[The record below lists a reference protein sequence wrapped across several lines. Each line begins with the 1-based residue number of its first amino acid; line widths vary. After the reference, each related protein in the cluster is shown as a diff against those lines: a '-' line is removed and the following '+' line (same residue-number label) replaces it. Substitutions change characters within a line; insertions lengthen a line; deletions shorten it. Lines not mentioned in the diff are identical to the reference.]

1 MFRSIRWRLILLY
14 ILLIVVAMQFVSFYL
29 LQRIEELYL
38 EEART
43 VLRTRGAQ
51 LLRVLEIEAERGP
64 LARDRV
70 EAILNDL
77 RARDEDAIVFL
88 LTAEQRIVATS
99 LNAEAMRGLYVLGEY
114 AVILDSMQVQEA
126 LDAVW
131 QEAGGRKFYT
141 LAQPINLTVRHGQVN
156 TAVTSI
162 FVREPLDHTYR
173 VLREVQV
180 RLLNATVL
188 SIFVTMLL
196 GTFAAQTITRPIQE
210 ITSKAES
217 LAAGN
222 FDIVVKVKSSDEIGK
237 LGEVFNY
244 LTSTLRAT
252 LTELRNDKT
261 KLEAILTQMTNG
273 VIAMDTTGTIIHAN
287 TRARH
292 MLGLTENAQVT
303 YILER
308 LSFGDIKRL
317 LGREGPQLTE
327 VVLGS
332 PQAIAV
338 RSIAAPFHSAEGA
351 VTGVIIV
358 MQDITEESRLET
370 MRQEFV
376 ANVSHE
382 LKTPLTTIKSYAET
396 LLTGALESR
405 DIAGSFITVIAEEA
419 DRMDRLVK
427 DLLTLSQ
434 LDYQRHD
441 LQCRP
446 VLLDELVI
454 DVLEKLS
461 FSACQ
466 RGVRFG
472 TDFSEEVPLVMANP
486 DKVEQVLVNI
496 IANSIKYAHENG
508 EVVIS
513 IRVSEST
520 VRVGIKDDGP
530 GIPGE
535 DQPRIF
541 ERFYRVDKARSRE
554 LGGTGLGLA
563 IAKQLVEAHGGTI
576 GIDSEVGKGTE
587 VYFSLPRHRP
597 NSHGQV
603 T

>member
-14 ILLIVVAMQFVSFYL
+14 ILLIMVAMQFVSFYL

-70 EAILNDL
+70 EIILNDL
-77 RARDEDAIVFL
+77 RAREEDAIVFL
-88 LTAEQRIVATS
+88 LTAEQRILATS

-114 AVILDSMQVQEA
+114 AVILESMHVQTT

-131 QEAGGRKFYT
+131 QDASGRKFYT
-141 LAQPINLTVRHGQVN
+141 LAQPITLTVRHGQVN
-156 TAVTSI
+156 TEAASI

-173 VLREVQV
+173 ILHEVQV
-180 RLLNATVL
+180 RLLNATLL
-188 SIFVTMLL
+188 SIFVTILL
-196 GTFAAQTITRPIQE
+196 GTFAAQTITKPIQE
-210 ITSKAES
+210 ITSKAAS

-222 FDIVVKVKSSDEIGK
+222 FDIVVQVKSKDEIGK

-252 LTELRNDKT
+252 LTELHNDKT

-292 MLGLTENAQVT
+292 MLGLTEYSQVA

-308 LSFGDIKRL
+308 LSFGDVKRL
-317 LGREGPQLTE
+317 LEREAPQVTE
-327 VVLGS
+327 VVIGS
-332 PQAIAV
+332 PQSIAV

-405 DIAGSFITVIAEEA
+405 ELAGNFITVISEEA

-434 LDYQRHD
+434 LDYQRHN

-472 TDFSEEVPLVMANP
+472 TDFCEEIPIVMANP

-496 IANSIKYAHENG
+496 IANAIKYAHENG

-513 IRVSEST
+513 LQVSESM

-530 GIPGE
+530 GIPSD
-535 DQPRIF
+535 DQSRIF

-576 GIDSEVGKGTE
+576 GIESEVGKGTE
-587 VYFSLPRHRP
+587 VYFSLPRHKP
-597 NSHGQV
+597 NPPGQV
-603 T
+603 K